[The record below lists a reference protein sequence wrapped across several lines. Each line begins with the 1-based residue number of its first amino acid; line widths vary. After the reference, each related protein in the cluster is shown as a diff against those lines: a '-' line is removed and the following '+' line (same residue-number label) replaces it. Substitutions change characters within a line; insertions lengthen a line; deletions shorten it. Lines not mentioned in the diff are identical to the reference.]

1 MKFLILSQKEAP
13 AAVGYRMKAWQSNGY
28 DGVEGLSLNVVRV
41 PPILRPWDVLV
52 KVQAASVNPIDT
64 AVISK

>member
-1 MKFLILSQKEAP
+1 
-13 AAVGYRMKAWQSNGY
+13 MKAWQSNGY
-28 DGVEGLSLNVVRV
+28 DGVDGLSLNVVRV